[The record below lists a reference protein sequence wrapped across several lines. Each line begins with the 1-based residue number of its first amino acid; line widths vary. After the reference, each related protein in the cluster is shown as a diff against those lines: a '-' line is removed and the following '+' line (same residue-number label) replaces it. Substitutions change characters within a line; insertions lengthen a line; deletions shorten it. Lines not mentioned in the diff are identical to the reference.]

1 MTPSSSKLKVGL
13 QQKSTSSEKHKDRNS
28 FTDGK
33 MIYGVL
39 KSV

>member
-1 MTPSSSKLKVGL
+1 MTPSSSKLNLDLK
-13 QQKSTSSEKHKDRNS
+13 QKSNRDKQKQRNS

-33 MIYGVL
+33 LIYGVL